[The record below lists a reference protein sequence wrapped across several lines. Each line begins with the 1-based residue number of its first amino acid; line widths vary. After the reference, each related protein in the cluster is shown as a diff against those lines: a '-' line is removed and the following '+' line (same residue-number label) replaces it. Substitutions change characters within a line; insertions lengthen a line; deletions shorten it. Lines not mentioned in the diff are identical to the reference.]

1 MESRSIKIKSAQNS
15 KLSID
20 IIPGHFATSHS
31 HVNYYVDMTKI
42 KHRIAM
48 AQEAAAT
55 LAANYSG
62 TPVDTIVCLEGCE
75 TVGALLARELTS
87 AGYVSMNEKKELCV
101 VTPEFVPGGQLIFRD
116 NIQPML
122 WNKSVLLLLSS
133 VTTGKTVKRA
143 LECIRYY
150 GGNVAAVSSIFSAIN
165 QVGEIPIHSIFN
177 ADDLPGYQT
186 YSLKECPEC
195 AKQHKIDAM
204 INSYG
209 YSRV

>member
-1 MESRSIKIKSAQNS
+1 MESRSIKIKSAKNS
-15 KLSID
+15 KMSID

-55 LAANYSG
+55 LAGNYAG

-75 TVGALLARELTS
+75 TVGALIARELTS
-87 AGYVSMNEKKELCV
+87 AGYVSMNEKRELNV

-116 NIQPML
+116 NIQPMI

-133 VTTGKTVKRA
+133 VTTGKTVNRV

-150 GGNVAAVSSIFSAIN
+150 GGNVVGVSAIFSAID
-165 QVGEIPIHSIFN
+165 QVAEIPIHSIFN
-177 ADDLPGYQT
+177 TDDLPGYQT
-186 YSLKECPEC
+186 YSPKECPEC
-195 AKQHKIDAM
+195 AKQHKIDA
-204 INSYG
+204 IVNSYG

>member
-1 MESRSIKIKSAQNS
+1 MESRSIKIKSAKNS
-15 KLSID
+15 RMSID

-48 AQEAAAT
+48 AQEAAST
-55 LAANYSG
+55 LAASYSG
-62 TPVDTIVCLEGCE
+62 MPLDTIVCLEGCE
-75 TVGALLARELTS
+75 TIVALLARELAS
-87 AGYVSMNEKKELCV
+87 AGFVSINEKKELCV

-116 NIQPML
+116 NIQPMI
-122 WNKSVLLLLSS
+122 WNKNVLVLLSS
-133 VTTGKTVKRA
+133 VTTGKTVNRV

-150 GGNVAAVSSIFSAIN
+150 SGNVEAVSAIFSAIG
-165 QVGEIPIHSIFN
+165 QIGEIPIHSIFT

-186 YSLKECPEC
+186 YSPKECPEC
-195 AKQHKIDAM
+195 EKQHKIDAM